1 MNEEKNLQ
9 NDEEN
14 LREVN
19 PESITTDE
27 TLNNNTEKET
37 RDGYSLFTIFGISF
51 ITSILVNM
59 LLSFALV
66 PTMIEKIEDEL
77 VKASAKAII
86 EEKSNDKNLESSKKE
101 GKKTPISCTVA
112 YKYNDKTVEF
122 LSPVSCYINFELEV
136 ISHHGSSLSTNKY
149 GPIELIAG
157 EKKTLSLDNLS
168 KFDYPKNS
176 KINFVNVTNTF
187 VYGDSPL
194 DSKSYSLSTSNIEI
208 NSYSD
213 GIELA
218 TTEDTL
224 ASFTVIIKDG
234 NFIGFIDAE
243 LLPIYADSTNAFSI
257 NDLAS
262 NFFSDKAT
270 IYTYSSIS
278 VCSYE
283 KDN

>member
-9 NDEEN
+9 NDEEK

-27 TLNNNTEKET
+27 TNNTEKET
-37 RDGYSLFTIFGISF
+37 WDGYSLFTIFGISF

-86 EEKSNDKNLESSKKE
+86 EEKSNDKDSESSKKE
-101 GKKTPISCTVA
+101 DEKTLISCNIA

-122 LSPVSCYINFELEV
+122 LSPVSCYINFELNV
-136 ISHHGSSLSTNKY
+136 SSDSSSLSTNKY
-149 GPIELIAG
+149 GPIELVAG
-157 EKKTLSLDNLS
+157 EKKVLSLDDLS
-168 KFDYPKNS
+168 DYPEDS
-176 KINFVNVTNTF
+176 KITFLSITSKF

-194 DSKSYSLSTSNIEI
+194 DSSLYSRSNSNIGF
-208 NSYSD
+208 NCYTD
-213 GIELA
+213 GVKIT

-224 ASFTVIIKDG
+224 ASFSVIIKDG
-234 NFIGFIDAE
+234 DFIGFIDTE
-243 LLPIYADSTNAFSI
+243 LLPIYTNSTNIFMI
-257 NDLAS
+257 NDLAP
-262 NFFSDKAT
+262 NFFSDEAK
-270 IYTYSSIS
+270 INRYTFASI
-278 VCSYE
+278 CSYE
-283 KDN
+283 KNN

>member
-9 NDEEN
+9 NDEEK

-27 TLNNNTEKET
+27 TNNTEKET
-37 RDGYSLFTIFGISF
+37 RYGYSLFTIFGISF

-86 EEKSNDKNLESSKKE
+86 EEKSNDKDSESSKKE
-101 GKKTPISCTVA
+101 DEKTLISNTIA

-122 LSPVSCYINFELEV
+122 LSPVSCYINFELNV
-136 ISHHGSSLSTNKY
+136 SSDSSSLSTNNY
-149 GPIELIAG
+149 GPIELVAG
-157 EKKTLSLDNLS
+157 EKKTLSLDDLS
-168 KFDYPKNS
+168 DYPEDS
-176 KINFVNVTNTF
+176 KITFLSITSKF

-194 DSKSYSLSTSNIEI
+194 DSSLYSRSKSNIGF
-208 NSYSD
+208 NCYTD
-213 GIELA
+213 GVKIT

-224 ASFTVIIKDG
+224 ASFSVIIKDG
-234 NFIGFIDAE
+234 DFIGFIDTE
-243 LLPIYADSTNAFSI
+243 LLPIYANSNNIFMI
-257 NDLAS
+257 NDLAP
-262 NFFSDKAT
+262 NFFSDEAKINT
-270 IYTYSSIS
+270 YTFASI
-278 VCSYE
+278 CSYE
-283 KDN
+283 KK

>member
-86 EEKSNDKNLESSKKE
+86 EETSNDKDSEASKKE
-101 GKKTPISCTVA
+101 DEKTFISSTIA
-112 YKYNDKTVEF
+112 YKYNDKTVEIF
-122 LSPVSCYINFELEV
+122 SPVSCYINFELEV

-157 EKKTLSLDNLS
+157 EKKTLSLDDLS
-168 KFDYPKNS
+168 DYPEDAKIKFLSITS
-176 KINFVNVTNTF
+176 KF

-194 DSKSYSLSTSNIEI
+194 DSSLYSLSKSNIGF
-208 NSYSD
+208 NCYMD
-213 GIELA
+213 GVKIT

-224 ASFTVIIKDG
+224 ASFSVIIKDG

-283 KDN
+283 KNN

>member
-9 NDEEN
+9 NDEEK

-27 TLNNNTEKET
+27 TNNTEKET
-37 RDGYSLFTIFGISF
+37 RDGYSLFTIFGISL

-86 EEKSNDKNLESSKKE
+86 EEKSNDKDSESSKKE
-101 GKKTPISCTVA
+101 DEKTLISCNIA

-122 LSPVSCYINFELEV
+122 LSPVSCYINFELNV
-136 ISHHGSSLSTNKY
+136 SSDSSSLSTNNY
-149 GPIELIAG
+149 GPIELVAG
-157 EKKTLSLDNLS
+157 EKKVLSLDDLS
-168 KFDYPKNS
+168 DYPEDS
-176 KINFVNVTNTF
+176 KITFLSITSKF

-194 DSKSYSLSTSNIEI
+194 DSSLYSRSKSNIGF
-208 NSYSD
+208 NCYTD
-213 GIELA
+213 GVKIT

-224 ASFTVIIKDG
+224 ASFSVIIKDG
-234 NFIGFIDAE
+234 DFIGFIDTE
-243 LLPIYADSTNAFSI
+243 LLPISANSNNIFMI
-257 NDLAS
+257 NDLAP
-262 NFFSDKAT
+262 NFFSDEAKINT
-270 IYTYSSIS
+270 YTFASI
-278 VCSYE
+278 CSYE
-283 KDN
+283 KK

>member
-59 LLSFALV
+59 LLSFIFV
-66 PTMIEKIEDEL
+66 PTMIDNIAEDL

-157 EKKTLSLDNLS
+157 EKKTLSLDDLS
-168 KFDYPKNS
+168 DYPEDAKIKFLSITS
-176 KINFVNVTNTF
+176 KF

-194 DSKSYSLSTSNIEI
+194 DSSLYSLSKSNIGF
-208 NSYSD
+208 NCYMD
-213 GIELA
+213 GVKIT

-224 ASFTVIIKDG
+224 ASFSVIIKDG
-234 NFIGFIDAE
+234 DFIGFIDTE
-243 LLPIYADSTNAFSI
+243 LLPIYTNSTNIFMI
-257 NDLAS
+257 NDLAP
-262 NFFSDKAT
+262 NFFSDEAKINT
-270 IYTYSSIS
+270 YTFASI
-278 VCSYE
+278 CSYE
-283 KDN
+283 KNN

>member
-59 LLSFALV
+59 LLSFIFV
-66 PTMIEKIEDEL
+66 PTMIDNIAEDL
-77 VKASAKAII
+77 VKASAKSII
-86 EEKSNDKNLESSKKE
+86 EETSNDDKDSESSKKE
-101 GKKTPISCTVA
+101 DEKTFISSTIA
-112 YKYNDKTVEF
+112 YKYNDKTVEIF
-122 LSPVSCYINFELEV
+122 SPVSCYINFELNV
-136 ISHHGSSLSTNKY
+136 SSDSSSLSTNKY

-157 EKKTLSLDNLS
+157 EKKTLSLDDLS
-168 KFDYPKNS
+168 DYPEDAKIKFLSITS
-176 KINFVNVTNTF
+176 KF

-194 DSKSYSLSTSNIEI
+194 DSSLYSRSKSNIGF
-208 NSYSD
+208 NCYMD
-213 GIELA
+213 GVKIT

-224 ASFTVIIKDG
+224 ASFSVIIKDG
-234 NFIGFIDAE
+234 DFIGFIDTE
-243 LLPIYADSTNAFSI
+243 LLPIYTNSTNIFMI
-257 NDLAS
+257 NDLAP
-262 NFFSDKAT
+262 NFFSDEAKINT
-270 IYTYSSIS
+270 YTFASI
-278 VCSYE
+278 CSYE
-283 KDN
+283 KNN

>member
-59 LLSFALV
+59 LLSFIFV
-66 PTMIEKIEDEL
+66 PTMIDNIAEDL
-77 VKASAKAII
+77 VKASAKSII
-86 EEKSNDKNLESSKKE
+86 EETSNDDKDSESSKKE
-101 GKKTPISCTVA
+101 DEKTFISSTIA
-112 YKYNDKTVEF
+112 YKYNDKTVEIF
-122 LSPVSCYINFELEV
+122 SPVSCYINFELNV
-136 ISHHGSSLSTNKY
+136 SSDSSSLSTNKY
-149 GPIELIAG
+149 GPIELVAG
-157 EKKTLSLDNLS
+157 EKKVLSLDDLS
-168 KFDYPKNS
+168 DYPEDS
-176 KINFVNVTNTF
+176 KITFLSITSKF

-194 DSKSYSLSTSNIEI
+194 DSSLYSRSNSNIGF
-208 NSYSD
+208 NCYMD
-213 GIELA
+213 GVKIT

-224 ASFTVIIKDG
+224 ASFSVIIKDG
-234 NFIGFIDAE
+234 DFIGFIDTE
-243 LLPIYADSTNAFSI
+243 LLPIYTNSTNIFMI
-257 NDLAS
+257 NDLS
-262 NFFSDKAT
+262 PNFFSDEAK
-270 IYTYSSIS
+270 INRYTFAS